1 MNQLSAR
8 HRPKVLAG
16 VHPRIVNKLALCW
29 SDAAL
34 TGRVLAD
41 LLMDKRGGRRG
52 FPRLIAAELENLRE
66 LNARRLKEEI
76 EEEDVW
82 APSRQATSDR

>member
-1 MNQLSAR
+1 M
-8 HRPKVLAG
+8 LAAA
-16 VHPRIVNKLALCW
+16 HPRLVNKLALCW
-29 SDAAL
+29 SDP
-34 TGRVLAD
+34 VLADSVLKD

-52 FPRLIAAELENLRE
+52 FPRVIAAELENLCE
-66 LNARRLKEEI
+66 LNARRFREKA